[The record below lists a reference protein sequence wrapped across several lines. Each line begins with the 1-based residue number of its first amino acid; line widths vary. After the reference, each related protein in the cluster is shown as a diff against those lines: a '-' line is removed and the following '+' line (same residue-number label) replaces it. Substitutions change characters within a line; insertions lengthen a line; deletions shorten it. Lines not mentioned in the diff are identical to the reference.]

1 MIGLKIER
9 CGFGAKNRFKKVK
22 KIFLFSIDKG
32 QNACYNVTDK
42 RVDRIFQIEKC

>member
-1 MIGLKIER
+1 MVCGRPGSLKSMAEIGEKSK
-9 CGFGAKNRFKKVK
+9 KN
-22 KIFLFSIDKG
+22 FLFSIDKG